1 MILTSNPLEDVSGR
15 DRFRVIPTILVILVI
30 GTMALIWFRNDLMDI
45 AFSLKVGDA
54 KERVARYIG
63 KPLDPRFEVRLDGQG
78 DPVRLAGLLGPNS
91 IVVKYSA
98 SCSVCR
104 SAVDQYLARGLDLTK
119 SVSPDLYVLSF
130 EENAP
135 FPPGVPIHRRLLA
148 TFPRDESWFAGG
160 VYPSLWRFGQDAV
173 LLDVMVGL
181 DSSRLDLWM
190 DGVGVAPVASGD
202 GNQVKP

>member
-1 MILTSNPLEDVSGR
+1 MG
-15 DRFRVIPTILVILVI
+15 
-30 GTMALIWFRNDLMDI
+30 I
-45 AFSLKVGDA
+45 AFSLKLGDA

-63 KPLDPRFEVRLDGQG
+63 KPLDTQFEVRVNGLG
-78 DPVRLAGLLGPNS
+78 DPVRMAGLLGPNS

-104 SAVDQYLARGLDLTK
+104 SAVDQYLARSLDPTK

-135 FPPGVPIHRRLLA
+135 FPPGVAVDRRLLA

-160 VYPSLWRFGQDAV
+160 VYPSLWRFGRDAV
-173 LLDVMVGL
+173 LLDAMVGL
-181 DSSRLDLWM
+181 DSSTLDQWM